1 MKYIKIT
8 NVLILFLLVFQFTN
22 LKAEVKPTFKQ
33 SFSLNGIVNS
43 PADVDFSPDGTKLY

>member
-1 MKYIKIT
+1 MKIIK
-8 NVLILFLLVFQFTN
+8 LFLLIVVLTSKLTILN
-22 LKAEVKPTFKQ
+22 AEVKPTFKQ

>member
-1 MKYIKIT
+1 MLIV
-8 NVLILFLLVFQFTN
+8 VLTSKLTILN
-22 LKAEVKPTFKQ
+22 AEVKPTFKQ